1 MSWLAPDG
9 GLRTLDDALAL
20 RPDLLAG
27 YRALEARLA
36 AELAPQLGSDVRA
49 RLRARIAAVVG
60 VGRRDPGPD
69 DDVLEFAEQLVLD
82 PHGVGEALVARL
94 SARLGPRGVV
104 TLAQAV
110 AVWEGRCRLAR
121 ALDVRDDEGG
131 R

>member
-1 MSWLAPDG
+1 MSWLAPDA

-27 YRALEARLA
+27 YHALEARLA
-36 AELAPQLGSDVRA
+36 AELAPDLRT
-49 RLRARIAAVVG
+49 RLRSRIAALVG
-60 VGRRDPGPD
+60 VGPSDPGPD

-82 PHGVGEALVARL
+82 PHGVGDALVARL
-94 SARLGPRGVV
+94 TARLGPRGVV

-121 ALDVRDDEGG
+121 ALGVRDDEGG